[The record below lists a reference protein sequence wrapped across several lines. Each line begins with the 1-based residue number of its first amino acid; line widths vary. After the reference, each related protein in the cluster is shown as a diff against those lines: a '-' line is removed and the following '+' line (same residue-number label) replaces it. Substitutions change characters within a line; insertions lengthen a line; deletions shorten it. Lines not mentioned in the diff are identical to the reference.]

1 MNDHMVSKNEEI
13 LERLMNQYGN
23 KILRLCFMYL
33 KDYHLAEDALQ
44 ETFIKVYEH
53 LDGFRHEAS
62 ESTWITRIAINTC
75 KNMMRKPGYE
85 DTYED
90 SWLEQIPEQNKM
102 NHLIE
107 RISMISEIGKLSVKY
122 REVILLYYYQ
132 EMSTTQIAQIL
143 HVPKTTVSCRL
154 KNAKK
159 RLNLNLKER
168 CSYECN

>member
-1 MNDHMVSKNEEI
+1 MEDHLVSKHEEI
-13 LERLMNQYGN
+13 LEELMSLYGN

-44 ETFIKVYEH
+44 ETFVKVYEH

-62 ESTWITRIAINTC
+62 QSTWITRIAINTC

-85 DTYED
+85 NIYED
-90 SWLEQIPEQNKM
+90 SWLEQIAEQNMM

-107 RISMISEIGKLSVKY
+107 RVTMISEIGRLSVKY

-132 EMSTTQIAQIL
+132 EMSTSQIAQIL
-143 HVPKTTVSCRL
+143 HIPKTTVSCRL
-154 KNAKK
+154 KYAKK
-159 RLNLNLKER
+159 QLNLNLKEG
-168 CSYECN
+168 CIYECN